1 MIKEIELIKS
11 DYHPEEALDVLS
23 NLIQQK
29 IAYHTQKTIRHQE
42 IFGEPDLQAEQ
53 RLKELQDIK
62 KTLIQELK
70 QLDPNTVLHING
82 NVSLTVIAQQQAS

>member
-42 IFGEPDLQAEQ
+42 IFGTPDLQAEQ

>member
-42 IFGEPDLQAEQ
+42 IFGAPDLQAEQ
-53 RLKELQDIK
+53 RLKELKDIK

>member
-1 MIKEIELIKS
+1 MTKEIELIKS

-42 IFGEPDLQAEQ
+42 ISGAPDLQAEQ
-53 RLKELQDIK
+53 RLKELRDIK

>member
-42 IFGEPDLQAEQ
+42 IFGTPDLQAEQ
-53 RLKELQDIK
+53 RLKELRDIK

>member
-42 IFGEPDLQAEQ
+42 IFGTPDLQAEQ
-53 RLKELQDIK
+53 RLKELKDIK

-82 NVSLTVIAQQQAS
+82 NVSLTFIAQQQAS

>member
-42 IFGEPDLQAEQ
+42 IFGTPDLQAEQ
-53 RLKELQDIK
+53 RLKELKDIK

>member
-1 MIKEIELIKS
+1 MINEIELIKS

-29 IAYHTQKTIRHQE
+29 IAYHTQKTVRHQE
-42 IFGEPDLQAEQ
+42 MYGSPDLQAEQ
-53 RLKELQDIK
+53 RLLELQNIK

-82 NVSLTVIAQQQAS
+82 HISLTVIAQQQAL

>member
-53 RLKELQDIK
+53 RLKELQNIK

>member
-1 MIKEIELIKS
+1 MINEIELIKS

-29 IAYHTQKTIRHQE
+29 IAYHTQKTVRHQE
-42 IFGEPDLQAEQ
+42 MYGSPDLQAEQ
-53 RLKELQDIK
+53 RLLELQNIK

-70 QLDPNTVLHING
+70 QLEPNTVLHING
-82 NVSLTVIAQQQAS
+82 HISLTVIAQQQAS

>member
-1 MIKEIELIKS
+1 MIQKIELIQS
-11 DYHPEEALDVLS
+11 NYHPEEALEILG

-42 IFGEPDLQAEQ
+42 MFGTTDAHAEQ
-53 RLKELQDIK
+53 RLSELQEIK

-70 QLDPNTVLHING
+70 QLEPNTLLHING
-82 NVSLTVIAQQQAS
+82 HVSISVVAQQQAS

>member
-1 MIKEIELIKS
+1 MINEIELIKS

-29 IAYHTQKTIRHQE
+29 IAYHTQKTVRHQE
-42 IFGEPDLQAEQ
+42 MYGSPDLQAEQ
-53 RLKELQDIK
+53 RLLELQNIK

-82 NVSLTVIAQQQAS
+82 HISLTVIAQQQAS